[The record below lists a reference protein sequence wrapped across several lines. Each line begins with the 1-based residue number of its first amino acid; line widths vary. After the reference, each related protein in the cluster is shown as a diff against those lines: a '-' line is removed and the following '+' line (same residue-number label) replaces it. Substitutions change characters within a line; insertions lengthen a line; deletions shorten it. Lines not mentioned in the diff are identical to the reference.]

1 MMAVQEP
8 AVHGL
13 GEMDAIYVPGA
24 TPVPPVRAMSIPTPS
39 EPVVMVTESVVLAPL
54 VEPVN
59 SAATPLQKK
68 PAGHVVGA
76 ATPGA
81 QKFPGGQIVGAPEP
95 VGQEEPAGQA
105 TCAVFTVA
113 AGQ

>member
-1 MMAVQEP
+1 MDAVSGKLSVAVQDP

-13 GEMDAIYVPGA
+13 GEMDTMYVWVV
-24 TPVPPVRAMSIPTPS
+24 TPAPAMSIPTPS
-39 EPVVMVTESVVLAPL
+39 EPVVMETVSSVPPA
-54 VEPVN
+54 EPAK

-81 QKFPGGQIVGAPEP
+81 QKFPGVQIVGTPEP
-95 VGQEEPAGQA
+95 VGQ
-105 TCAVFTVA
+105 
-113 AGQ
+113 